1 MTFQDKPAEDN
12 LEEELAALKQEMF
25 AERQSFQMQIIHQA
39 KEMSNLKE
47 EVENFRNRLSKTE
60 TEKNA
65 TEERIRDLLEKQK
78 VDFSVKLSSEKEEDP
93 DILLQTTNDKLK
105 AQENIINQLKEEI
118 ERLRNY
124 KKDLNGTNEEENKYR
139 DTQSKTE
146 DPNQKIISLV
156 HELNDQ
162 KEVSE
167 KLKAYVGE
175 VLENVMVTNPQVLE
189 RKQSWSK

>member
-1 MTFQDKPAEDN
+1 
-12 LEEELAALKQEMF
+12 MF
-25 AERQSFQMQIIHQA
+25 AERQSFQRQIIQQG

-47 EVENFRNRLSKTE
+47 EVENLRNSLSKTE

-65 TEERIRDLLEKQK
+65 TEERIRDLLEKHK
-78 VDFSVKLSSEKEEDP
+78 VDFSPPTVLKLSPEKEEDP
-93 DILLQTTNDKLK
+93 DFLLQTTNDKLK
-105 AQENIINQLKEEI
+105 AQENIIKQLKEEI
-118 ERLRNY
+118 DGLRND
-124 KKDLNGTNEEENKYR
+124 KKDLNGTNEEEDNYTDHEAK
-139 DTQSKTE
+139 SE

-156 HELNDQ
+156 HELKDQ

-189 RKQSWSK
+189 RKQSLSK